1 MSGAAGA
8 AGATGSLMSATR
20 DSVVRTVEATEEAFC
35 QSGTG
40 DPSSGSN
47 DAFVDHVAVGI
58 GQSIVAVTDGVL
70 CLQVLNDDGALQTCV
85 RSNLAN
91 RLLKSLQNDGS
102 AGLLVAV
109 NGINISLNS
118 RNRIDEC
125 GAAACDD
132 ALFNSSLRCSQSVLN
147 AHLLLFH
154 FDLGSRTDLDN
165 RYAACELCKALLQLL
180 AVEIGRGGLDLASDL
195 ADTALDG
202 PRCRLHHQQ

>member
-8 AGATGSLMSATR
+8 AGAAGSLMSATR

-35 QSGTG
+35 RAERVTFVRV
-40 DPSSGSN
+40 N
-47 DAFVDHVAVGI
+47 DACVDHVAVGI
-58 GQSIVAVTDGVL
+58 GQSIVAVADGVL

-109 NGINISLNS
+109 NGIDISLNS

-147 AHLLLFH
+147 AA
-154 FDLGSRTDLDN
+154 SS
-165 RYAACELCKALLQLL
+165 ALSF
-180 AVEIGRGGLDLASDL
+180 R
-195 ADTALDG
+195 
-202 PRCRLHHQQ
+202 PR